1 MWSKS
6 VQILSKTEQNLRLSY
21 SELKTENLGAVR
33 HLEFDRKSPNA
44 PAYQFKLNRAN
55 HDGVI
60 NGLTNFPPPR
70 FFSGGF
76 CRQQFSVA
84 NIKYE
89 MEIGQL
95 LRSQHGF
102 QILDMLFYVETTGP
116 RRPNLGQISHFFT
129 PVKMWEW
136 WAKCLSQ
143 DEVVSELGRSLI
155 VGESFRFLTC
165 CRASKLQYVKGDW
178 CRKSR

>member
-1 MWSKS
+1 
-6 VQILSKTEQNLRLSY
+6 LSKTEQNLRLSY

-33 HLEFDRKSPNA
+33 HLEFDRKSPNT

-60 NGLTNFPPPR
+60 NGLTNLPPPR

-129 PVKMWEW
+129 PVKMWE
-136 WAKCLSQ
+136 
-143 DEVVSELGRSLI
+143 
-155 VGESFRFLTC
+155 
-165 CRASKLQYVKGDW
+165 
-178 CRKSR
+178 